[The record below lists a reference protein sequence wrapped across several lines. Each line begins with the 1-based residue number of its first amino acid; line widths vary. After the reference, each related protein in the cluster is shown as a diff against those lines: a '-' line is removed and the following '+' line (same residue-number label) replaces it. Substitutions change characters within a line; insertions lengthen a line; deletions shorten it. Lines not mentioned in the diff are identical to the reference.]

1 MKRLEASENSIKVAE
16 EVIQSERVLRKAST
30 QQMSQQT
37 NDLNTIIAKEKKKL
51 SDQVNSQLGQTLKQA
66 QKETETIIK
75 KLEEETNLKDF
86 TEKEFDELNEKF
98 STLKETEEKNKQ
110 INYES
115 ERNIDQYQKDN
126 ALLEDQI
133 AELEKANLDAEA
145 AAE

>member
-75 KLEEETNLKDF
+75 KLEEETNLKDL

>member
-16 EVIQSERVLRKAST
+16 EVIQSERVLRKASA

-75 KLEEETNLKDF
+75 KLEEETNLKDL

>member
-1 MKRLEASENSIKVAE
+1 
-16 EVIQSERVLRKAST
+16 
-30 QQMSQQT
+30 MSLQT

-115 ERNIDQYQKDN
+115 ERNIDQY
-126 ALLEDQI
+126 
-133 AELEKANLDAEA
+133 
-145 AAE
+145 

>member
-16 EVIQSERVLRKAST
+16 EVIQSERVLRKASA